1 MSLPNSA
8 EPTPVRRLMLC
19 VNTAVYDRLY
29 NLRGTVSMRETVK
42 QQSVAKG
49 VVIDVW
55 FRELSFVPQSNLRI

>member
-19 VNTAVYDRLY
+19 VNTVAYDGLY
-29 NLRGTVSMRETVK
+29 NLRGTVSMRETAK

-55 FRELSFVPQSNLRI
+55 FRELSFVLQSNLRI